1 MYARLNPRVV
11 NVEGESMRRW
21 WWWMLGEMKEMGT
34 TVLKGEVG

>member
-1 MYARLNPRVV
+1 MYSRLTPRVAIF
-11 NVEGESMRRW
+11 EGESRMRW